1 MTLGQFIVAFT
12 LGALAWH
19 VACAVFPKERA

>member
-1 MTLGQFIVAFT
+1 LTFGQFMVAFV

-19 VACAVFPKERA
+19 VACSVFPKERC

>member
-1 MTLGQFIVAFT
+1 MTLGQFLIAFV

-19 VACAVFPKERA
+19 VACSVFPKERC